1 MSTRSVVAYRTESGW
16 RGRYI
21 HFDGY
26 TDYMNPALT
35 TIVQRDGFDKAKAIL
50 CDEHR
55 SWSQVDP
62 NVKPSANEFL
72 GDRGEVVEGYG
83 VAYTDEPDDF
93 WYTETTELW
102 PWIEFIHILEADGTV
117 TSTEA
122 PRK

>member
-26 TDYMNPALT
+26 PEYMNPALSA
-35 TIVQRDGFDKAKAIL
+35 IVARDGFDKAKAIL

-62 NVKPSANEFL
+62 NTALQGAESL
-72 GDRGEVVEGYG
+72 GDRGVAVYGYG
-83 VAYTDEPDDF
+83 ITYTDELDDF
-93 WYTETTELW
+93 YYTEATPLA
-102 PWIEFIHILEADGTV
+102 PWIEYLHILETDGTV
-117 TSTEA
+117 TSTEV
-122 PRK
+122 RM